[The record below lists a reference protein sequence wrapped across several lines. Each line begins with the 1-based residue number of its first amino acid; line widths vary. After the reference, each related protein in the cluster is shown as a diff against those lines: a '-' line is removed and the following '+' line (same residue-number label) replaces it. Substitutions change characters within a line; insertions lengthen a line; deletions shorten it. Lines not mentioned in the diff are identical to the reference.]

1 VSTPPI
7 QDFKPLSFLPM
18 VRSNSEGQ
26 LADLRTLLASLKA
39 GRAKPHVFDDATI
52 ERVIRVHTETLTF
65 LPYTRRQLDRWKTE
79 HPSAAEQQMI
89 QIIRAEVDETEK
101 VLHEVLALAREIS
114 VGTVEKVLGMSEFE
128 VALAALAGKRPGL
141 EARVDQDLAANTDPE
156 GLAAQI
162 DARMA
167 ELAAAGLD
175 DTAIFTAM
183 VDHLPAVALMDE
195 DMLDSLCR
203 RHAGLDRYVCIVE
216 AAVAN
221 AMTVHGKPR
230 PRR

>member
-1 VSTPPI
+1 MSSPPI

-26 LADLRTLLASLKA
+26 LTDLRTLLASLKA
-39 GRAKPHVFDDATI
+39 GRSKPHVFDDATI

-114 VGTVEKVLGMSEFE
+114 AGTIDKVLGMSDFE
-128 VALAALAGKRPGL
+128 LALAALAGKQPGMG
-141 EARVDQDLAANTDPE
+141 ACVDQERVTDAAPE
-156 GLAAQI
+156 SLAAQI
-162 DARMA
+162 DAQMA
-167 ELAAAGLD
+167 ELTAAGLD
-175 DTAIFTAM
+175 DKAIFAAM
-183 VDHLPAVALMDE
+183 VNYLPAVALMND
-195 DMLDSLCR
+195 DTLDRLCR
-203 RHAGLDRYVCIVE
+203 CHAGLARFAHIIE
-216 AAVAN
+216 ATAAN
-221 AMTVHGKPR
+221 LQAALNPSLR
-230 PRR
+230 